1 MTYLFNCSAIYKC
14 KDSYDFVGGDMPIGS
29 AMPIG
34 SIVPIAGIVP
44 KQMLQ
49 VKEERKLWFTFKWLV
64 IHTSCRSESSYLL
77 GHLDKILDLG
87 LSQPYTSF

>member
-29 AMPIG
+29 
-34 SIVPIAGIVP
+34 IVPIAG

-49 VKEERKLWFTFKWLV
+49 VKEERRLWLTFK
-64 IHTSCRSESSYLL
+64 
-77 GHLDKILDLG
+77 
-87 LSQPYTSF
+87 

>member
-1 MTYLFNCSAIYKC
+1 
-14 KDSYDFVGGDMPIGS
+14 MPIGS

-49 VKEERKLWFTFKWLV
+49 VKEERKLWFTFK
-64 IHTSCRSESSYLL
+64 
-77 GHLDKILDLG
+77 
-87 LSQPYTSF
+87 

>member
-1 MTYLFNCSAIYKC
+1 
-14 KDSYDFVGGDMPIGS
+14 MPIGS

-49 VKEERKLWFTFKWLV
+49 VKEERRLWLTFK
-64 IHTSCRSESSYLL
+64 
-77 GHLDKILDLG
+77 
-87 LSQPYTSF
+87 

>member
-34 SIVPIAGIVP
+34 SIVPVAGIVP
-44 KQMLQ
+44 HFTHNSNTSQLLLLQ
-49 VKEERKLWFTFKWLV
+49 SGLV
-64 IHTSCRSESSYLL
+64 
-77 GHLDKILDLG
+77 
-87 LSQPYTSF
+87 P

>member
-29 AMPIG
+29 AMPI
-34 SIVPIAGIVP
+34 AGIVP

-49 VKEERKLWFTFKWLV
+49 VKEERRLWLTFK
-64 IHTSCRSESSYLL
+64 
-77 GHLDKILDLG
+77 
-87 LSQPYTSF
+87 

>member
-1 MTYLFNCSAIYKC
+1 MTYLFNYSAIYKC

-34 SIVPIAGIVP
+34 SIVPTAGIVP

-49 VKEERKLWFTFKWLV
+49 VKEE
-64 IHTSCRSESSYLL
+64 
-77 GHLDKILDLG
+77 
-87 LSQPYTSF
+87 